1 MRRSKF
7 PGGVSVEFNDV
18 LKTTAVIY
26 DKDPY
31 VTIEASGQKMVIDV
45 NLMSKIVAETKRA

>member
-31 VTIEASGQKMVIDV
+31 VTIEVSGQKMVIDV
-45 NLMSKIVAETKRA
+45 NLMSKIVAETKRD